1 MVAQKELRRVD
12 PPRHTSGLEI
22 VAKRMNAPWE
32 MMFSKVEV
40 TLIVAAPPPRPEN
53 CGLNGPHPSTMQS
66 TYETSLAD
74 ISRHY
79 ANYLDALADL
89 KLFPDIGAHHGTRSV
104 VRVR

>member
-40 TLIVAAPPPRPEN
+40 TLIVAAPPPPAQKIV
-53 CGLNGPHPSTMQS
+53 G
-66 TYETSLAD
+66 
-74 ISRHY
+74 
-79 ANYLDALADL
+79 
-89 KLFPDIGAHHGTRSV
+89 
-104 VRVR
+104 